1 MYYNRYTLSNGLRI
15 IHQSNTSKVTYCGFA
30 INAGTRDEEENESG
44 LAHFVEHLIFKGT
57 QKRKAWHILNRM
69 ENVGGDLN
77 AFTNKEETLIYSS
90 FLNAHFDRAV
100 ELLVDI
106 VFHSTFPQQ
115 EIDKEVD
122 VVLDEIQS
130 YKDSPSDLIYDDF
143 EKMFYGE
150 HPLGRYILGNVHTL
164 TTIQSLDAKRYT
176 SNYYQPENMVFF
188 VLGDIEFKKVIAVL
202 QKYFE
207 EIPNRAVQLNRQTP
221 TNYVARQLVKE
232 KETNQAHVII
242 GAPSYPLYSSKRV
255 GLALLNNVLGGPGMN
270 SRLNVELRERKGYVY
285 NVESNIMTF
294 TDSGIFSVYFGTD
307 FKNRDKCISLTLKEL
322 SRMRDVRM
330 TTLQLSR
337 AKNQLMG
344 QLGVAEDNNESRALG
359 MGRTFLHLDEYK
371 SLPQIYKE
379 IEALQPECLLDI
391 ANEVFAEDKLSILYY
406 E

>member
-1 MYYNRYTLSNGLRI
+1 MYYNRYTLPNGLRI
-15 IHQSNTSKVTYCGFA
+15 IHKSNTSKVTYCGFA
-30 INAGTRDEEENESG
+30 INAGTRDEGEDESG

-90 FLNAHFDRAV
+90 FLNAHFARAV

-130 YKDSPSDLIYDDF
+130 YKDTPSDLIYDDF
-143 EKMFYGE
+143 ENMFYDE
-150 HPLGRYILGNVHTL
+150 HPLGRYILGDANTL
-164 TTIQSLDAKRYT
+164 ASIQSIDARRYT

-188 VLGDIEFKKVIAVL
+188 VLGGIEFKKVIAVL

-207 EIPNRAVQLNRQTP
+207 DIPNRAVRLNRQIP
-221 TNYVARQLVKE
+221 TEYVARQLVKE

-242 GAPSYPLYSSKRV
+242 GAPSYPLFSTKRV

-270 SRLNVELRERKGYVY
+270 SRLNLELRERKGYVY
-285 NVESNIMTF
+285 NVESNVMTF
-294 TDSGIFSVYFGTD
+294 TDSGIFSIYFGTD

-322 SRMRDVRM
+322 NKMRNVRM
-330 TTLQLSR
+330 STLQLTR

-344 QLGVAEDNNESRALG
+344 QLGVAEDNNESCALG

-371 SLPQIYKE
+371 SLTQIYEE
-379 IEALQPECLLDI
+379 IEKLQPDYLLDI
-391 ANEVFAEDKLSILYY
+391 ANEVFAEDKLSILCY

>member
-30 INAGTRDEEENESG
+30 INAGTRDEEEKESG

-130 YKDSPSDLIYDDF
+130 YKDTPSDLIYDDF
-143 EKMFYGE
+143 ENLFYAK
-150 HPLGRYILGNVHTL
+150 HPLGRYILGNPQTL
-164 TTIQSLDAKRYT
+164 AKVQSLDAKRYT

-188 VLGDIEFKKVIAVL
+188 VLGGIDFKKVIAVL
-202 QKYFE
+202 RKYFE
-207 EIPNRAVQLNRQTP
+207 EIPNASVRLNRQP
-221 TNYVARQLVKE
+221 PVHYVAQQVVKE
-232 KETNQAHVII
+232 KETNQAHVML
-242 GAPSYPLYSSKRV
+242 GAPSYPLFSPKRV

-270 SRLNVELRERKGYVY
+270 SRLNLELRERKGYVY
-285 NVESNIMTF
+285 NVESNVMTF
-294 TDSGIFSVYFGTD
+294 TDSGIFSIYFGTD
-307 FKNRDKCISLTLKEL
+307 FKNRDKCLSLTLKEL
-322 SRMRDVRM
+322 RKMREVRM
-330 TTLQLSR
+330 TPLQLTR

-371 SLPQIYKE
+371 SLSQIYEE
-379 IEALQPECLLDI
+379 IEALQPEYLLEI
-391 ANEVFAEDKLSILYY
+391 ANEVFAEDQLSILCY